1 MISEK
6 DIQDWV
12 HTDTNLAKDS
22 SFSKSED
29 GNLYN
34 STKLYNTA
42 VGWIEAIQKV
52 VDNLSKVKPYNLQ
65 GKC

>member
-12 HTDTNLAKDS
+12 HTDTNLAKNS

-29 GNLYN
+29 GNLYH
-34 STKLYNTA
+34 SAKLYNTA